1 MTSDP
6 ISLRELVPRAVR
18 RGLASQMARL
28 KGARLE
34 RQLARLASG
43 SETIVA
49 GPWLGEVGF
58 ELLYWVPFLRWF
70 TERFRVDP
78 QRMLV
83 VSRGGTQSWYQ
94 PFASAYRDIFDQL
107 PPAEYRLKHDE
118 RVAANGEQKQRK
130 VLAFEHDLLR
140 QLTRDIRS
148 RTMLHPST
156 MYELFNPFWW
166 MHTDDQWVLNYV
178 RYRRLEAGAA
188 NIDLPTQPYTAVKFY
203 FNDCFPPTDENRAFV
218 RRTVEQL
225 AGRGPV
231 VSLTTGLQLDDHGG
245 IDAAAFGVQP
255 FPADVPPRDNL
266 ALQTAIVARASSFV
280 GTYGGFSYLAPFLGI
295 RSIAYYGDPD
305 GFSRRHLLMV
315 RSALHTLGADDL
327 LDVQPSCR
335 STADDLKG

>member
-1 MTSDP
+1 
-6 ISLRELVPRAVR
+6 
-18 RGLASQMARL
+18 
-28 KGARLE
+28 
-34 RQLARLASG
+34 
-43 SETIVA
+43 
-49 GPWLGEVGF
+49 
-58 ELLYWVPFLRWF
+58 
-70 TERFRVDP
+70 
-78 QRMLV
+78 
-83 VSRGGTQSWYQ
+83 
-94 PFASAYRDIFDQL
+94 
-107 PPAEYRLKHDE
+107 
-118 RVAANGEQKQRK
+118 
-130 VLAFEHDLLR
+130 
-140 QLTRDIRS
+140 
-148 RTMLHPST
+148 MLHPST

-188 NIDLPTQPYTAVKFY
+188 TVDLPTQPYTAVKFY
-203 FNDCFPPTDENRAFV
+203 FNDCFPATDANRAFV

-225 AGRGPV
+225 AARGPV

-280 GTYGGFSYLAPFLGI
+280 GTYGGFSYLAPFLGV

-327 LDVQPSCR
+327 LDVRASCPTNGKA
-335 STADDLKG
+335 SV